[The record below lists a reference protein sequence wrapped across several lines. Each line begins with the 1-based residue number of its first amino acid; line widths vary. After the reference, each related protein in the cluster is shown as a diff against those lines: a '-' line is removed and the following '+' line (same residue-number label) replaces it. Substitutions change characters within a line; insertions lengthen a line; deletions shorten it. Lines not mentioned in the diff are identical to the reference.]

1 MRIKSKLAL
10 VLALAGGLLLC
21 FVLLDRQQLDKRT
34 MEFQQDL
41 AAEKAQAFETVFSL
55 IRAPYHGYVVDM
67 TFWDEFVDFVSVQ
80 EEEWAATN
88 IDSSAETFDIDFILV
103 FNLQHELVY
112 AYADEESPIL
122 THQVTDIMDWEAAF
136 PKDARFC
143 NYHLQLGAKLFEI
156 DGATIHPTDD
166 PDRKTAP
173 RGYLIIGKQY
183 GKDFLMDIADA
194 TGSEIEL
201 NTRGAQTS
209 AEQEI
214 LIEGNTVCITRP
226 LMNAS
231 GKPLA
236 TLMAKYDDASLSSFA
251 GFIRRHF
258 FTMAGF
264 FGVMGL
270 IVVSLASY
278 WIQKPLTNIGAAL
291 ANEDVPSLKKH
302 GKTHGD
308 FEDICEVLVDG
319 LEHHLAVEHEVDE
332 RIAAEKKLSE
342 ARDEAER
349 ANRAKSEFLANMSHE
364 IRTPMNAVLGFTELS
379 MDKATDPE
387 AREYLGRIEYGG
399 KMMLSL
405 IDDILDMSK
414 IEAGKMTVEEAP
426 TDVCEVLH
434 GIIAVLQLEAGKKGL
449 ELTHDCPADIPPPV
463 QIDSAKLRQIIF
475 NLLTNAIKF
484 TDRGSVDVRLNWE
497 SLSDTHCRLEISVK
511 DTGIG
516 IEPAEQERIFEAFI
530 QQAGQ
535 DQVRYGGT
543 GLGLTLSQKIARL
556 MGGEIALQSTPG
568 EGSCFTVSWPE
579 VPFVKPGTELLAMK
593 PDDSPPVDLTGRRI
607 LVAEDDATNR
617 LLLQSALNK
626 AGATVVFA
634 HNGEDALQRIL
645 HEPFD
650 LVFSDLQMPKL
661 NGMELLERVKGNP
674 DTAGLPFILMT
685 ATVTAEDAEKA
696 RALGSYEL
704 MSKPIS
710 LKQLGRIAASAMDG
724 SDDDS

>member
-10 VLALAGGLLLC
+10 VVALAGGLLLC

-34 MEFQQDL
+34 MQFQQDL

-112 AYADEESPIL
+112 AYTDEASPIL
-122 THQVTDIMDWEAAF
+122 AHQVEDIIDWQAAF
-136 PKDARFC
+136 PEGARFC

-166 PDRKTAP
+166 PERKTEP
-173 RGYLIIGKQY
+173 RGYLVIGKQY
-183 GKDFLMDIADA
+183 GQDFLMDIADA

-209 AEQEI
+209 AQQEI
-214 LIEGNTVCITRP
+214 LIEGNTVCITHP

-251 GFIRRHF
+251 NFIRRHF
-258 FTMAGF
+258 FTMAAF

-278 WIQKPLTNIGAAL
+278 WIQKPLTSISAAL
-291 ANEDVPSLKKH
+291 ADEEVDALKQQ
-302 GKTHGD
+302 GKEYRD
-308 FEDICEVLVDG
+308 FKDISGMLVSG
-319 LEHHLAVEHEVDE
+319 IEQKIAIEHEIQE
-332 RIAAEKKLSE
+332 RIRTEKKLSE

-379 MDKATDPE
+379 MDKAADPE

-399 KMMLSL
+399 RMMLSL

-426 TDVCEVLH
+426 TDVCDVLH
-434 GIIAVLQLEAGKKGL
+434 GIIGVFKLEAGKKGL
-449 ELTHDCPADIPPPV
+449 ELTHDCPTDMPPPV
-463 QIDSAKLRQIIF
+463 QIDPAKIRQIIF
-475 NLLTNAIKF
+475 NLLSNAIKF
-484 TDRGSVDVRLNWE
+484 TERGSVDLKLDWERLNE
-497 SLSDTHCRLEISVK
+497 THCRLEISVK

-516 IEPAEQERIFEAFI
+516 IAPDEQERIFEAFI

-543 GLGLTLSQKIARL
+543 GLGLALSQKIARL
-556 MGGEIALQSTPG
+556 MGGEITLESTPG
-568 EGSCFTVSWPE
+568 KGSCFTVSLPE
-579 VPFVKPGTELLAMK
+579 VSFVKPGTELLAMK
-593 PDDSPPVDLTGRRI
+593 PDERPPVDLTGKRV
-607 LVAEDDATNR
+607 LVAEDDAANR
-617 LLLQSALNK
+617 LLLQAALEK
-626 AGATVVFA
+626 AGATAVFA
-634 HNGEDALQRIL
+634 HNGEDALQRIR
-645 HEPFD
+645 HESFD

-661 NGMELLERVKGNP
+661 NGMGLLERVKGNS
-674 DTAGLPFILMT
+674 DTASLPFILMT
-685 ATVTAEDAEKA
+685 ATVTAEDSAKA
-696 RALGSYEL
+696 KELGCFEL
-704 MSKPIS
+704 ISKPIS
-710 LKQLGRIAASAMDG
+710 LKDLLRVAAEAMG
-724 SDDDS
+724 V